1 MWERASKSV
10 GLSYFSVSEPKPAVA
25 TQRATTSMCASRG
38 RSTWETDPSLS
49 GRCDKMTGAIGKRHR
64 AGIAPPLC
72 ENRSVRFLQLPNGA
86 RMTTHI
92 TIEFTEHAAETI
104 GEQTSTSFSYDQGA
118 HVPQP
123 GDFVEIEN
131 SRQTFL
137 VIGRV
142 FSLKANYSAVKLV
155 LDLPPHDDEQG
166 FPAQ

>member
-1 MWERASKSV
+1 MRHAAEARVPAHTEALRRPALMRKSQRP
-10 GLSYFSVSEPKPAVA
+10 LFYF
-25 TQRATTSMCASRG
+25 
-38 RSTWETDPSLS
+38 
-49 GRCDKMTGAIGKRHR
+49 
-64 AGIAPPLC
+64 
-72 ENRSVRFLQLPNGA
+72 PNGI

-118 HVPQP
+118 QVPQP
-123 GDFVEIEN
+123 GDFVELEN

-155 LDLPPHDDEQG
+155 LDLPPSEDDQDLG
-166 FPAQ
+166 TAL

>member
-1 MWERASKSV
+1 
-10 GLSYFSVSEPKPAVA
+10 
-25 TQRATTSMCASRG
+25 
-38 RSTWETDPSLS
+38 
-49 GRCDKMTGAIGKRHR
+49 
-64 AGIAPPLC
+64 
-72 ENRSVRFLQLPNGA
+72 
-86 RMTTHI
+86 MTTHI

-155 LDLPPHDDEQG
+155 LDLPPSDDHQDFSSEL
-166 FPAQ
+166 

>member
-1 MWERASKSV
+1 MDQRASTI
-10 GLSYFSVSEPKPAVA
+10 GNRG
-25 TQRATTSMCASRG
+25 RATIAA
-38 RSTWETDPSLS
+38 E
-49 GRCDKMTGAIGKRHR
+49 AHR
-64 AGIAPPLC
+64 RYAKIEAFALFHP
-72 ENRSVRFLQLPNGA
+72 PNGA

-92 TIEFTEHAAETI
+92 TIEFTQHAAEAI

-155 LDLPPHDDEQG
+155 LDLPPPDDHQDFSSEL
-166 FPAQ
+166 

>member
-1 MWERASKSV
+1 
-10 GLSYFSVSEPKPAVA
+10 
-25 TQRATTSMCASRG
+25 
-38 RSTWETDPSLS
+38 
-49 GRCDKMTGAIGKRHR
+49 
-64 AGIAPPLC
+64 
-72 ENRSVRFLQLPNGA
+72 
-86 RMTTHI
+86 MTTHI

-104 GEQTSTSFSYDQGA
+104 GEQTSTSFSYDQCA

-123 GDFVEIEN
+123 GDFVELEN

-166 FPAQ
+166 FPAL

>member
-1 MWERASKSV
+1 VDQRASTI
-10 GLSYFSVSEPKPAVA
+10 GNRG
-25 TQRATTSMCASRG
+25 RATIAA
-38 RSTWETDPSLS
+38 E
-49 GRCDKMTGAIGKRHR
+49 AHR
-64 AGIAPPLC
+64 RYAKIEAFALFHP
-72 ENRSVRFLQLPNGA
+72 PNGA

-92 TIEFTEHAAETI
+92 TIEFTQHAAEAI

-155 LDLPPHDDEQG
+155 LDLPPSDDHQDFSSEL
-166 FPAQ
+166 

>member
-1 MWERASKSV
+1 MRSAKGSHA
-10 GLSYFSVSEPKPAVA
+10 AV
-25 TQRATTSMCASRG
+25 
-38 RSTWETDPSLS
+38 
-49 GRCDKMTGAIGKRHR
+49 
-64 AGIAPPLC
+64 
-72 ENRSVRFLQLPNGA
+72 SVRVKTPAEALRRPALMRKSQRPLFYFPNGI

-118 HVPQP
+118 QVPQP
-123 GDFVEIEN
+123 GDFVELEN

-155 LDLPPHDDEQG
+155 LDLPPSDDDQDLDI
-166 FPAQ
+166 AL

>member
-1 MWERASKSV
+1 MTAIHPHAALPDNSA
-10 GLSYFSVSEPKPAVA
+10 GTA
-25 TQRATTSMCASRG
+25 
-38 RSTWETDPSLS
+38 PS
-49 GRCDKMTGAIGKRHR
+49 
-64 AGIAPPLC
+64 LC
-72 ENRSVRFLQLPNGA
+72 ENRSVHSLRSLPLPNGA

-92 TIEFTEHAAETI
+92 TIEFTEHAAEAI

-123 GDFVEIEN
+123 GDFVELEN

-142 FSLKANYSAVKLV
+142 FSLKANYCAVKLV

-166 FPAQ
+166 FPA